1 MPRDLPFMELRGLLG
16 QNLMPINEYA
26 ERIGRS
32 TDYVSK
38 RLNAKRTWDI
48 EDVYATLKLFGKE
61 ATDIPDLFPSG
72 GYKPKRRGRPPKKV
86 VS

>member
-1 MPRDLPFMELRGLLG
+1 MEAPFTELRKLLAV
-16 QNLMPINEYA
+16 NFMPVTEYA

-38 RLNAKRTWDI
+38 RMNAHRTWDI

-61 ATDIPDLFPSG
+61 ATDIPDLFPSA
-72 GYKPKRRGRPPKKV
+72 GYKPKRRGRPPKV

>member
-1 MPRDLPFMELRGLLG
+1 MERANMPFVELRKLLAV
-16 QNLMPINEYA
+16 NFMPITEYA

-38 RLNAKRTWDI
+38 RLNANRTWDI

-61 ATDIPDLFPSG
+61 ASDIPELFPSG
-72 GYKPKRRGRPPKKV
+72 GYKPKRRGRPPKV

>member
-1 MPRDLPFMELRGLLG
+1 MDVPFMELRSLLG

-72 GYKPKRRGRPPKKV
+72 GYKPKRRGRPPKKAV
-86 VS
+86 I